1 MEPWKVHTD
10 KAGSLKFRLANGWL
24 SRVPGLADGTKRAE
38 VECSV
43 GVTCLGLR
51 QQRSVTCRPATKGTG
66 GWGRAWVDGSGAVKS

>member
-38 VECSV
+38 V
-43 GVTCLGLR
+43 GVFRGGH
-51 QQRSVTCRPATKGTG
+51 VFGPEATK
-66 GWGRAWVDGSGAVKS
+66 VCHL